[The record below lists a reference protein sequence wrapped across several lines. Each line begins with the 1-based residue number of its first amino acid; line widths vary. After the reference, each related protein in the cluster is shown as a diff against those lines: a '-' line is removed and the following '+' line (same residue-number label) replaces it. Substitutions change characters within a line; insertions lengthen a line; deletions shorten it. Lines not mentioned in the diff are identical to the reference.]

1 MSLIDRPAVVAALE
15 ANLRHI
21 EKVVAHLDPETAG
34 RRATPD
40 SWSALDIMEHL
51 AVVERG
57 VHKAVA
63 AAAGLEASELRTRRL
78 DPIVAGLATNPRK
91 IRSPELVAPT
101 GRFSSLGEA
110 LRVFRERR
118 NITLDL
124 ARSLDVDWEAHHF
137 AHPVFGDF
145 DVGQWFLMAATHGE
159 RHALQLEQC

>member
-1 MSLIDRPAVVAALE
+1 MSLTDRPAVVASLE

-21 EKVVAHLDPETAG
+21 EKLVAHVDPEIAKH
-34 RRATPD
+34 RP
-40 SWSALDIMEHL
+40 SPEEWSVLEIMEHL

-57 VHKAVA
+57 VHKAVS
-63 AAAGLEASELRTRRL
+63 AAAGADATELRTRRL

-91 IRSPELVAPT
+91 ISSPEMAHPT
-101 GRFSSLGEA
+101 GRFENVAEA

-124 ARSLDVDWEAHHF
+124 ARALDVDWDAHHF
-137 AHPVFGDF
+137 PHPVFGDF

-159 RHALQLEQC
+159 RHALQIERR